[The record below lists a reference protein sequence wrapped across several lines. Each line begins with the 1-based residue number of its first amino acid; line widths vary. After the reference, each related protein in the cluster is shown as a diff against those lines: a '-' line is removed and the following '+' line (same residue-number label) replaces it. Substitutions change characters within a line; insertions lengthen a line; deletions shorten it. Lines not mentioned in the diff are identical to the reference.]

1 MKKKKDLFDILWEHN
16 LTKIILIIGT
26 YEMYKMMFVKFMI
39 EFMK

>member
-1 MKKKKDLFDILWEHN
+1 MKKKKDLFDILWEHKI
-16 LTKIILIIGT
+16 TKFIIVIGT